1 MLGKTYKRQ
10 EADRK
15 LLVMFKKFYSGY
27 RRGARRDIGSKM
39 PVWQAPESKLAVTL
53 KMPVWLAPESMLAVT
68 LKRPVWLAPESKFAN
83 LRGLC
88 G

>member
-53 KMPVWLAPESMLAVT
+53 KMPVWLAPESKL
-68 LKRPVWLAPESKFAN
+68 AN

-88 G
+88 AKCHKSTKSSKY